1 MLVCKIS
8 AKSVIFAAFFCLL
21 DPLIMLSDFYQ
32 LNNNALSFT
41 REQASR
47 FAKEVAGDYNPLHN
61 DDAKR
66 FCVPGDLLFA
76 VVLLKYG
83 ISQNMQFS
91 FDNMI
96 TEKSV
101 ITLPEPSANLAFSD
115 ENKTYVTVTH
125 SGENNT
131 DPSIIESIIKQYV
144 AFSGEAFPH
153 ILVPTMSAQDVM
165 INPKRPMVMYQ
176 SMSVHFD
183 RTDIQNPILESLA
196 PIFTS
201 EGKRGSFTLPF
212 TWKDGDEVVG
222 KGEKIML
229 VSGIVDYDKAAMDEL
244 IERYNSR
251 VL

>member
-1 MLVCKIS
+1 
-8 AKSVIFAAFFCLL
+8 
-21 DPLIMLSDFYQ
+21 MLSDFYQ

-61 DDAKR
+61 ADAKR

-101 ITLPEPSANLAFSD
+101 ITLPEPSATLAFSD

-131 DPSIIESIIKQYV
+131 DSSIIESIIKQYV

-183 RTDIQNPILESLA
+183 RTDIQNPVLESLA

-201 EGKRGSFTLPF
+201 EGKRGNFTLPF